1 MTEAAYPAYHR
12 ACMES
17 NEAKTVRRA
26 RPGEGNVARSTSA
39 FARRRA
45 ANPFGLTD
53 REVDVAEAAAQGL
66 DTAEMAKALCITPQ
80 GVKFHLSAIYGQVG
94 VPSRAALVARWIR
107 EVERPN
113 EQVEELR
120 ERMRIARKHIDDGL
134 YATAYAVLQESNPR

>member
-1 MTEAAYPAYHR
+1 MTAELAMPKSAYHR

-17 NEAKTVRRA
+17 DEAKAVTRPA
-26 RPGEGNVARSTSA
+26 RPGGT

-80 GVKFHLSAIYGQVG
+80 GVKFHLSAIYGQLDVS
-94 VPSRAALVARWIR
+94 SRSALVAKWIR
-107 EVERPN
+107 EVERPD

-120 ERMRIARKHIDDGL
+120 ERMRIARVHIDNGL